1 MRSLASVLA
10 ALWAGSLCT
19 ICCVVAPTLFVAL
32 PDRQLAGATAAQ
44 FFRIVSMIGL
54 AIGALLLILMLV
66 GKLQLPRR
74 WGFAL
79 VIATAALP
87 IVSELALGPLM
98 SSARAAGD
106 MGRFG
111 MLHGVAALF
120 FFAACLGAIAVVVLI
135 SRSAR

>member
-1 MRSLASVLA
+1 M
-10 ALWAGSLCT
+10 T

-66 GKLQLPRR
+66 GKLQLARR

-111 MLHGVAALF
+111 MLHGVAAL
-120 FFAACLGAIAVVVLI
+120 VLLRGLHRCRRRRGTGQPVGKMMRG
-135 SRSAR
+135 RSLWPR